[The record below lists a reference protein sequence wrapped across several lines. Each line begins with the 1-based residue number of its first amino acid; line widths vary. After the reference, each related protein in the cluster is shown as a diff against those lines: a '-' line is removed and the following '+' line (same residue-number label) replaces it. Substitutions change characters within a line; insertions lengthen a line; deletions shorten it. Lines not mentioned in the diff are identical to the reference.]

1 MKMVHANTD
10 YVRHSSWGRTRRP
23 KNVRGASS
31 TEQATTL
38 GAAPAGN
45 AAADIASSFT
55 TENQRFLHL
64 LLDTDTTGED
74 KTITV
79 YGFSYAMAR
88 WAPLTDTRGNAVT
101 ISAAD
106 SSTYQIFE
114 IHGVDRV
121 CFLAGGADP
130 GQLDADDFFFAA
142 TSTF

>member
-1 MKMVHANTD
+1 MSDFHT
-10 YVRHSSWGRTRRP
+10 YSSWGRTRRP
-23 KNVRGASS
+23 KNVTGRSS
-31 TEQATTL
+31 TSEAATL
-38 GAAPAGN
+38 AVAPAGD

-64 LLDTDTTGED
+64 LLDTTTSTNN

-88 WAPLTDTRGNAVT
+88 WAPLTDTRGNAVS
-101 ISAAD
+101 ISANDTSA
-106 SSTYQIFE
+106 YQIFE

-121 CFLAGGADP
+121 CFLAGGGEAGDA
-130 GQLDADDFFFAA
+130 GQLADGDFFFAA